1 MNIEQGQYVI
11 WEKLIAKFPSNE
23 NFYHTIRI
31 FPQVEIRNWAGA
43 GGGSGV
49 FFVFHPITFLCLVS
63 LCLKESF
70 LKEPEIGW
78 KVTKTCHTHMISDF
92 VQEIGI

>member
-1 MNIEQGQYVI
+1 MSFEKSLLPNSHLMKIFITLYGFFLKLKYETGQELQEAVV
-11 WEKLIAKFPSNE
+11 F
-23 NFYHTIRI
+23 
-31 FPQVEIRNWAGA
+31 
-43 GGGSGV
+43 

>member
-1 MNIEQGQYVI
+1 MSFEKRLLPNSHLMKIFITLYGFFLKLKYETGQELEEAVV
-11 WEKLIAKFPSNE
+11 F
-23 NFYHTIRI
+23 
-31 FPQVEIRNWAGA
+31 
-43 GGGSGV
+43 
-49 FFVFHPITFLCLVS
+49 FFVFYPITFLCLVS